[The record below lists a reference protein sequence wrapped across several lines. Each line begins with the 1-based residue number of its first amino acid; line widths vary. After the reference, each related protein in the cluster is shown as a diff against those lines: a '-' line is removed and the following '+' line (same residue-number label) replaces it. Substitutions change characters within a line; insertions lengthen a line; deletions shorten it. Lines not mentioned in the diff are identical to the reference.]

1 MAVPQQIRDQSAA
14 ADKFYADLALEQDA
28 EPTAADDTKAKAD
41 AKAADAKVAAPEP
54 ADKGTIP
61 ASEHG
66 RDSEGIQHKY
76 DTLQGIHTAQ
86 MRQKQADIEALNDRV
101 RGMEQLL
108 ANPVYAAKP
117 AGQENS
123 QPLVTEAEI
132 EEYGSETVD
141 MLRRVS
147 REETRVLAAKVDN
160 IEAAVRQFMNNVNT
174 SVVPQMQQVA
184 RSQTQSQDQSFKNE
198 LSTMV
203 PNWKSINDNNGFKSW
218 LLAVDPMMGVTRQSA
233 LEAAHKQ
240 FDTSRVASF
249 FTTWAALNG
258 TDTNVDAL
266 ADKSQKAA
274 GSELE
279 RQIAPG
285 RSRSAAAPSN
295 DQAKVYTPEDI
306 AKFYDDVRKGKY
318 TSRKDERAAIERDI
332 FTNQARAA
340 AR

>member
-1 MAVPQQIRDQSAA
+1 
-14 ADKFYADLALEQDA
+14 
-28 EPTAADDTKAKAD
+28 
-41 AKAADAKVAAPEP
+41 
-54 ADKGTIP
+54 
-61 ASEHG
+61 
-66 RDSEGIQHKY
+66 
-76 DTLQGIHTAQ
+76 
-86 MRQKQADIEALNDRV
+86 MRQKQADIDALNDRV

-108 ANPVYAAKP
+108 TNPVYAAKP

-160 IEAAVRQFMNNVNT
+160 LEAAVRQFMNNVNT

-184 RSQTQSQDQSFKNE
+184 RSQTQSQDQLFKNE

-203 PNWKSINDNNGFKSW
+203 PNWKSINDNNDFKSW

-249 FTTWAALNG
+249 FATWAALNG
-258 TDTNVDAL
+258 TDTNVNAL

-306 AKFYDDVRKGKY
+306 AKFYDDVRKVNIHRG
-318 TSRKDERAAIERDI
+318 R
-332 FTNQARAA
+332 
-340 AR
+340 